1 MAVKKETAAVTA
13 AELAARQ
20 EPEKAHAQ
28 EPEKAPA
35 QEPEKE
41 KEVRI
46 HLFKDSHRYS
56 APVFVGVNGENY
68 LIQRGVD
75 VDVPE
80 AVAEVLHNS
89 QVMESAAMEKI
100 AAAEAQANK
109 AAAVQ
114 KL

>member
-1 MAVKKETAAVTA
+1 MAMKKETAAVTA
-13 AELAARQ
+13 AELAA
-20 EPEKAHAQ
+20 PEAA
-28 EPEKAPA
+28 EKAPA
-35 QEPEKE
+35 REPAAEKM
-41 KEVRI
+41 VRI
-46 HLFKDSHRYS
+46 RLFKDSHRYS
-56 APVFVGVNGENY
+56 APVFVGVNGDNY

-89 QVMESAAMEKI
+89 QVMESETMEKI

>member
-1 MAVKKETAAVTA
+1 MAMKKETDAVTA
-13 AELAARQ
+13 AELATR
-20 EPEKAHAQ
+20 Q

-35 QEPEKE
+35 QEPEAAKM
-41 KEVRI
+41 VRI

-56 APVFVGVNGENY
+56 APVFVGVNGDNY

-80 AVAEVLHNS
+80 AVAEVLRNS